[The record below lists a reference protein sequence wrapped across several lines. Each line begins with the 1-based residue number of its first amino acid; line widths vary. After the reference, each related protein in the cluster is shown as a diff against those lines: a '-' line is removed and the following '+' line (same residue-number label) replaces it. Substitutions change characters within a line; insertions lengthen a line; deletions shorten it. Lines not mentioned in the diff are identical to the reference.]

1 MGDSE
6 EAPEQEGAETGVGQ
20 VSLDVG
26 SWVGAK
32 VDVSTFGAV
41 LPYLCNK
48 LIPELMLLCLGVDIQ

>member
-6 EAPEQEGAETGVGQ
+6 EAPEPEGAETEVGQ
-20 VSLDVG
+20 VSLDVE

-32 VDVSTFGAV
+32 VDVLTFGVA

-48 LIPELMLLCLGVDIQ
+48 LIPELMLLCLGVDMQ